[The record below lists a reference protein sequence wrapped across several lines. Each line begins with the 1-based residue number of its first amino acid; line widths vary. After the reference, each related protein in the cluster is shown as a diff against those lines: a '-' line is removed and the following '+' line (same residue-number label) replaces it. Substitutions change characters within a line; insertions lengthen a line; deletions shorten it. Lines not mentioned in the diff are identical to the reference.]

1 MLEVSPVR
9 ALRDNYIWLV
19 HGVTDRRRVAIVD
32 PGDAQPVLQHLEAEG
47 LAPAAILL
55 THHHP
60 DHSAGIPALREA
72 FDLPAWGPA
81 GEPVKGMT
89 HPVAGG
95 DRIALPELGLDL
107 AVLDIPGHTAAH
119 IAFHGHG
126 ALFCGD
132 TLFSAGCGRV
142 FEGTPAQMLTSLDR
156 LAALPDDTRV
166 YCGHEYTAAN
176 LRFARAVEPGNAAL
190 EQHAVHVAE
199 LRAQDVP
206 SLPSTLAL
214 ERRINPFLRSAEP
227 TVRAAAAAHAGRE
240 LASRVEVFAAV
251 RRWKDEFA

>member
-9 ALRDNYIWLV
+9 AFRDNYIWLI
-19 HGVTDRRRVAIVD
+19 HGAIDRRRVAIVD
-32 PGDAQPVLQHLEAEG
+32 PGDARPVLQQLEAAG

-72 FDLPAWGPA
+72 FDIPAWGPA
-81 GEPVKGMT
+81 GEPVRGMT
-89 HPVAGG
+89 HPVSGG
-95 DRIALPELGLDL
+95 DCVTLPELGL
-107 AVLDIPGHTAAH
+107 AFSVLDIPGHTAAH

-142 FEGTPAQMLTSLDR
+142 FEGTPAQMLDSLDR

-176 LRFARAVEPGNAAL
+176 LRFARAVEPGNAEL
-190 EQHAVHVAE
+190 EQHTHFVAQ
-199 LRAQDVP
+199 LRARDEP

-214 ERRINPFLRSAEP
+214 ERSINPFLRSAEP
-227 TVRAAAAAHAGRE
+227 AVRAAAAAHAGHE
-240 LASRVEVFAAV
+240 LASRVEVFAAL